1 MLFSQ
6 LSTMNK
12 YVNILYQRVDSF
24 IIIPNFADMKR
35 YYYIFLVLLCAFTT
49 FSTATAQQKTA
60 TKGGYKV
67 PVCVYQGDTI
77 PCITLRNI
85 YIYPRLKFK
94 NKRQQKYYWK
104 LVRDVKKT
112 LPLAKEIRNV
122 VIETYEYLETLPD
135 EKSRDKHIKAV
146 EKGLKQQ
153 YTPRMK
159 KLTFSQGKLLIKLV
173 NRECNQ
179 SSYQLVKAFM
189 GPFKAG
195 FYQTFAALFGASLK
209 KEYDPEDDDKMVERV
224 VTLVENGQL

>member
-1 MLFSQ
+1 M
-6 LSTMNK
+6 K
-12 YVNILYQRVDSF
+12 NIIL
-24 IIIPNFADMKR
+24 
-35 YYYIFLVLLCAFTT
+35 IFLLLLIGGSMKTG
-49 FSTATAQQKTA
+49 AQQTVSPP
-60 TKGGYKV
+60 TKGYKI
-67 PVCVYQGDTI
+67 PTCIYQGDTI
-77 PCITLRNI
+77 PCITLKSI
-85 YIYPRLKFK
+85 YVYPKMKFR
-94 NKRQQKYYWK
+94 NKRQERHYWK

-112 LPLAKEIRNV
+112 LPLAKEIKNV

-135 EKSRDKHIKAV
+135 SKARDRHIKAV

-179 SSYQLVKAFM
+179 SSYQLVRAFM

-209 KEYDPEDDDKMVERV
+209 KEYHPDNEDKMIERIIL
-224 VTLVENGQL
+224 LVENGQL